1 MADDH
6 PSSVPASAGPT
17 EQPAHTIDPEFLR
30 GLREMAETIFPK
42 QCRSC
47 GNVYSDSRD
56 FIERTVGIGSREK
69 SGD

>member
-30 GLREMAETIFPK
+30 GLREMAET
-42 QCRSC
+42 CLL
-47 GNVYSDSRD
+47 YTSDAAD
-56 FIERTVGIGSREK
+56 E
-69 SGD
+69 